1 MSIWVG
7 GRLGQSTVP
16 RGAQSKPGGD
26 ADHRPWCRSGHVGC
40 RTSLGRCVHGRRL
53 MRAPVPF
60 VALVDLAGGLLPN
73 VDLCVIDQSQA
84 LRGPGQYRAA
94 RLQNRRHPGSVDGTA
109 LDDALKLA
117 RAGSRPRGE
126 FLVSGSQME
135 ASRLFAATGGI
146 DAGEGQQVHHVELSG
161 AVARRQG
168 GSPFRLAVEV

>member
-1 MSIWVG
+1 MSLWVG
-7 GRLGQSTVP
+7 GRLSQSTVP

-94 RLQNRRHPGSVDGTA
+94 RLLNRRHPGFGGGTA

-135 ASRLFAATGGI
+135 ASPVIRRDWRDRRRRGSTSPPCGTLRCRSAT
-146 DAGEGQQVHHVELSG
+146 AGW
-161 AVARRQG
+161 VAISAG
-168 GSPFRLAVEV
+168 C